1 MSNKLLLPN
10 SYKKMGWLLLIPATV
25 LGIILI
31 ATQFEGLPL
40 EATTFAIYNDEVIG
54 HKQFFSFIHTNIINT
69 VTGILFIVGGLL
81 VSFSKEK
88 TEDEF
93 IANLRQSSLLWAVF
107 VNYILL
113 LAAFAFIYGTAFFNV
128 MVYNMFTVLIIFIAR
143 FNYMLYRNSKLIPNE
158 KYN

>member
-1 MSNKLLLPN
+1 MSNRLLLSN
-10 SYKKMGWLLLIPATV
+10 RYKKIGWFILIPATI

-31 ATQFEGLPL
+31 VTQFEGLSF
-40 EATTFAIYNDEVIG
+40 EAKTFAIINDEIIG
-54 HKQFFSFIHTNIINT
+54 GRKFFTFIDTNISNT
-69 VTGILFIVGGLL
+69 VIGILFIVGGLL
-81 VSFSKEK
+81 VGFSKEK

-113 LAAFAFIYGTAFFNV
+113 LAAFTFIYGTAFFNV

-143 FNYMLYRNSKLIPNE
+143 FNYMLYRNSKLIPDE